1 MSENVA
7 AAEHGHVAAGEH
19 ASGHPGP
26 ALYLLV
32 AIALVILTFMELA
45 VYYVSFLQPLLV
57 PILILLALAKFL
69 LVGGFYMHLYYDQK
83 IFSIFFVFPLILA
96 CFIGAALMM
105 IFSALEGRLIL

>member
-7 AAEHGHVAAGEH
+7 TAGHAAGAEH

-26 ALYLLV
+26 ALYALV
-32 AIALVILTFMELA
+32 ALALVLLTLMELA
-45 VYYVSFLQPLLV
+45 VYYVSFLQPVLV
-57 PILILLALAKFL
+57 PILILLAIAKFF

-96 CFIGAALMM
+96 CFIGAALLM
-105 IFSALEGRLIL
+105 IFSALEGRLTI

>member
-7 AAEHGHVAAGEH
+7 AVEHGHVAAGEH
-19 ASGHPGP
+19 PSGHPGP
-26 ALYLLV
+26 ALYALV

-105 IFSALEGRLIL
+105 IFSALEARVIL

>member
-7 AAEHGHVAAGEH
+7 TAGDEHFVEGEH
-19 ASGHPGP
+19 HAGHPGP
-26 ALYLLV
+26 AIYAII

-45 VYYVSFLQPLLV
+45 VYYVPFLQPMLV
-57 PILILLALAKFL
+57 PILILLAIAKFL

-96 CFIGAALMM
+96 CFIAAALLM
-105 IFSALEGRLIL
+105 IFSALEGRLT

>member
-7 AAEHGHVAAGEH
+7 TAETHFEAGEH
-19 ASGHPGP
+19 HAGHPGP
-26 ALYLLV
+26 ALY
-32 AIALVILTFMELA
+32 AIIAVALVILTFMELA

-57 PILILLALAKFL
+57 PILILLAIAKFL

-96 CFIGAALMM
+96 CFIGAALLM
-105 IFSALEGRLIL
+105 IFSALQSHLAF

>member
-26 ALYLLV
+26 ALYALV

-105 IFSALEGRLIL
+105 IFSALESHLVL